1 MSVVAVL
8 RPASFEDPL
17 FLHVL
22 GASLLVGSLLLAL
35 AAQVLA
41 WRRNWTDDGTFYN
54 RLSFR
59 TLLWVAI
66 PSWFLMRGGAQW
78 IYSKEGFSGDNYPSW
93 IGIGYVTADIGGIVL
108 LAAAILAGFGVR
120 RQARKSGESSVW
132 TRFAGILVMVLIVA
146 YLVALWAMTTKP
158 G

>member
-1 MSVVAVL
+1 MSVLAVL

-35 AAQVLA
+35 AAQVLG
-41 WRRNWTDDGTFYN
+41 WSRNWTDDGTFYN

-78 IYSKEGFSGDNYPSW
+78 IYSKEGFGDDDPSW

-108 LAAAILAGFGVR
+108 LATAILAGFGVR

-132 TRFAGILVMVLIVA
+132 TRIAGLLVILLIAA

-158 G
+158 D